1 MARAMSGSA
10 PFSGIPKGRIKD
22 AIEEQRRPSM
32 FLHCGRDKRR
42 RRHRIAAPTE
52 NLGGS
57 MKRLLSAVLIGFVFL
72 SPMAVTA
79 KNKHHD
85 RHYDRHHD
93 HDYDYDRYHHRGDHD
108 DYDDHRGYRRYEGH
122 HRHDYRRGVVYVE
135 RRVYVD
141 DYRHYD
147 LAPPPHGHRWV
158 RSPDGRYILI
168 AVASGIIADILLHH

>member
-1 MARAMSGSA
+1 
-10 PFSGIPKGRIKD
+10 
-22 AIEEQRRPSM
+22 
-32 FLHCGRDKRR
+32 
-42 RRHRIAAPTE
+42 
-52 NLGGS
+52 
-57 MKRLLSAVLIGFVFL
+57 MKRLLSAVLLGFVFL

-85 RHYDRHHD
+85 HHHDRHHD
-93 HDYDYDRYHHRGDHD
+93 HDHGYDRYYYDDD
-108 DYDDHRGYRRYEGH
+108 DYDDRRYYRRHEGYR
-122 HRHDYRRGVVYVE
+122 RHDYRRGVVYVE